1 MLDDVAPHLVRA
13 GIGALAGLVLGFAAR
28 SSRFCT
34 LGAIE
39 DAVYARDTRR
49 LRAWGLALAVAI
61 AGTHALAV
69 GLGFDLSRAIY
80 SGPRV
85 EWAGALVGGLMFG
98 FGMALVGTCG
108 FGSLLRLGGGDLKA
122 LMTVLILGVSAMMAM
137 RGLTGIVRL
146 HLLDPLAVILPQ
158 PSQRL
163 PVVLG
168 LSEIGGAALA
178 FVFAAVL
185 AAVSVVGSGLR
196 WAGQL
201 PGAAVMIG
209 LMIVA
214 GWWATGVAG
223 DDPFAAR
230 RVESFSFVAPVGET
244 LLFSML
250 ASGMRPDFPVGA
262 MTGVL
267 VGAWLAA
274 RRDGQFRWEGPDDSR
289 EMKRHALGAF
299 LMGTGGIAALGCTIG
314 QGLTGLSTLSIG
326 SLLAM
331 SSIMIGARLGLY
343 WLVER

>member
-1 MLDDVAPHLVRA
+1 MLDDLAPHLVRA
-13 GIGALAGLVLGFAAR
+13 GLGALAGLVLGYGAR

-61 AGTHALAV
+61 VGTHALAV
-69 GLGFDLSRAIY
+69 GFDFDPGRAIHA
-80 SGPRV
+80 GPRV

-122 LMTVLILGVSAMMAM
+122 LMTVLILGASAMMAM
-137 RGLTGIVRL
+137 RGLTGIARV
-146 HLLDPLAVILPQ
+146 HVLDPLAATLPQ
-158 PSQRL
+158 ASQRL

-168 LSEIGGAALA
+168 LTEAGGAALA
-178 FVFAAVL
+178 LALAAVL
-185 AAVSVVGSGLR
+185 AAISVAGTGLR
-196 WAGQL
+196 RAGRL
-201 PGAAVMIG
+201 PWAAVVIG

-223 DDPFAAR
+223 EDPFEAR

-244 LLFSML
+244 LLFAML
-250 ASGMRPDFPVGA
+250 ASGMRLDFPVGA
-262 MTGVL
+262 VAGVL

-274 RRDGQFRWEGPDDSR
+274 RLHGQFRWEGPDDSR
-289 EMKRHALGAF
+289 EMKRHAFGAF
-299 LMGTGGIAALGCTIG
+299 LMGTGGVAALGCTIG
-314 QGLTGLSTLSIG
+314 QGLTGLSILSVG

-331 SSIMIGARLGLY
+331 TAIFVGARLGLY
-343 WLVER
+343 WLIER